1 MYLVYDFNQQIY
13 YKRTVYDLSIS
24 IPSADVT
31 SYVSKTSRNIVHME
45 MI

>member
-1 MYLVYDFNQQIY
+1 MFDRGIAKWLS
-13 YKRTVYDLSIS
+13 DLSIS
-24 IPSADVT
+24 IPSAGIT